1 MKRFCLAA
9 ALLACS
15 TLPLAQTSTP
25 PPAPVNIP
33 KYSCEPKPE
42 FPGGIA
48 MRAMETKR
56 KQFDRDVENYRK
68 CMLAYIEERRA
79 MHEANQTLHKAA
91 VDDYN
96 ATMKALNE
104 AMEAAR

>member
-1 MKRFCLAA
+1 MKRICLAA
-9 ALLACS
+9 ALLAC
-15 TLPLAQTSTP
+15 TTVPFAQTSTP

-33 KYSCEPKPE
+33 KYRCEPKPE

-48 MRAMETKR
+48 MRTMESKR
-56 KQFDRDVENYRK
+56 KQFNSDVENYRK
-68 CMLAYIEERRA
+68 CMLAYIEERTA
-79 MHEANQTLHKAA
+79 MNEANQTLYKAA
-91 VDDYN
+91 VADYN